1 MQLHK
6 DKVLFKQMVE
16 AVSLEIDIEPALIEK
31 DYFVTLFLKKLN
43 ERVPNLLFKG
53 GTSLSKCHK
62 IIDRFSEDIDLTL
75 TPDHQTQGQRRKL
88 KYTLIDVCKDLE
100 LNLLNESDT
109 RSRRDYNCY
118 HIEYPIEYLSGAV
131 KPMLLVET
139 VFIQK
144 AYPYEIKPVDSIIG
158 DWLRAKGNL
167 EAIEKYELTPFD
179 IRVQTLE
186 RTLVDKVFAICDYM
200 MDDNAAERQSRHI
213 YDIFRLLTKV
223 SLDDNLKVLVKDVR
237 EDRKTGVKS
246 FSAKD
251 GVKVSKI
258 LREVV
263 DSRFYERDYNESTL
277 LLLLKPVTYDEAI
290 SSIEKII
297 KSGVFEQ

>member
-6 DKVLFKQMVE
+6 DNIAFQQI
-16 AVSLEIDIEPALIEK
+16 IDAIRQDIKIEPALIEK

-118 HIEYPIEYLSGAV
+118 HIEYPIEYLSGARCV
-131 KPMLLVET
+131 
-139 VFIQK
+139 
-144 AYPYEIKPVDSIIG
+144 
-158 DWLRAKGNL
+158 
-167 EAIEKYELTPFD
+167 
-179 IRVQTLE
+179 
-186 RTLVDKVFAICDYM
+186 
-200 MDDNAAERQSRHI
+200 
-213 YDIFRLLTKV
+213 
-223 SLDDNLKVLVKDVR
+223 
-237 EDRKTGVKS
+237 
-246 FSAKD
+246 
-251 GVKVSKI
+251 
-258 LREVV
+258 
-263 DSRFYERDYNESTL
+263 
-277 LLLLKPVTYDEAI
+277 
-290 SSIEKII
+290 
-297 KSGVFEQ
+297 